1 MRRWLVAAV
10 IAGFLPALIS
20 ATASAVEPAAGDGL
34 ELYECDHAEADR
46 WQRVPVAASPGKFL
60 LRLLSDAA
68 NGAAAGVCIDSG
80 AAQAES
86 KIQLQPCASSAASQ
100 QWSLGTSG
108 GINARDVRSCRT

>member
-1 MRRWLVAAV
+1 MRRPAPRGRQHVPVMRRWLVAAV

-20 ATASAVEPAAGDGL
+20 ATTSAVEPAAGDGL

-68 NGAAAGVCIDSG
+68 NVGDHV
-80 AAQAES
+80 
-86 KIQLQPCASSAASQ
+86 
-100 QWSLGTSG
+100 
-108 GINARDVRSCRT
+108 